1 MLREEEKLQ
10 DINLT
15 DFEKVFTP
23 EVRQVIS
30 IIRQYGFDLRVVGG
44 AVRDFLRNKPPRD
57 IDFATDADPSEL
69 IYMFNKAKI
78 LTDATGIGHGTVK
91 AQFGDDKVDIT
102 SISYKIEP
110 SDEKLTIIRNRSWEE
125 DALNRDLTIN
135 SMSIDLNGTI
145 HDYTNGISD
154 LDNSIIRFNKDT
166 INNIQHDPHL
176 IMRWFKA
183 LGYFDNPKWPH
194 ADWLAVKSNMR
205 LLRSIK
211 DEDKTARE
219 LQSIMT
225 GRDANKIIKIMCQ
238 AGADRYLDLTCD
250 F

>member
-1 MLREEEKLQ
+1 MLKEEERLK
-10 DINLT
+10 DINLS
-15 DFEKVFTP
+15 DFERVFTP
-23 EVRQVIS
+23 DVLQVINV
-30 IIRQYGFDLRVVGG
+30 IRQYGFDLRVVGG
-44 AVRDFLRNKPPRD
+44 AVRDFLRHKTPRD

-69 IYMFNKAKI
+69 IYMFQKAGI
-78 LTDATGIGHGTVK
+78 PTDAKGISHGTVK
-91 AQFGDDKVDIT
+91 AQFGDDKIDVT

-110 SDEKLTIIRNRSWEE
+110 DSNKIKIVRNRSWEQ
-125 DALNRDLTIN
+125 DALGRDLTIN
-135 SMSIDLNGTI
+135 SMSIDLQGTI
-145 HDYTNGISD
+145 HDYTDGLSD
-154 LDNSIIRFNKDT
+154 LDNSIVRFNKSTLD
-166 INNIQHDPHL
+166 NIKNDPHL

-194 ADWLAVKSNMR
+194 ADWLAIKSNMR

-225 GRDANKIIKIMCQ
+225 GRNATKIIKIMCR